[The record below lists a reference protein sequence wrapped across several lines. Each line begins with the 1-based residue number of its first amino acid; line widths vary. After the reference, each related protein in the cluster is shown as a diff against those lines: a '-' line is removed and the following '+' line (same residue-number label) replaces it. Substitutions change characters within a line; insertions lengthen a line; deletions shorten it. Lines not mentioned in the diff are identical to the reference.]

1 MVALISRLGACVPVY
16 DFHTARK
23 YAELL
28 LNAQIILCACGAL
41 SWAFGG
47 VASLTF
53 GFALLA
59 HVGLEVAKPRLL
71 KMYTVSQ
78 FALLLWDVI
87 WLSLWA
93 RRIDRGAVRA
103 RIFRDTTA
111 ELPQTMRSAR
121 ARRGVCADSR
131 EDNLFRRLSDP
142 LARLLLLPRPLDTGW
157 HLRQRALPR
166 NAQVPAGHAG
176 PAVPLAPARHHAV
189 VQNVGF
195 GLRRRRRGEPVRP
208 DGGRDARPPP
218 AAPPAGG
225 AGYAGGGD
233 GYKPYG
239 VPDGNPSLGQGG
251 GAYVPPAAA
260 QQ

>member
-59 HVGLEVAKPRLL
+59 HVGLEVAKPKLL

-103 RIFRDTTA
+103 RESSRDTPRNCLRCD
-111 ELPQTMRSAR
+111 E
-121 ARRGVCADSR
+121 RRGTDQTQSR
-131 EDNLFRRLSDP
+131 EDEPASP
-142 LARLLLLPRPLDTGW
+142 L
-157 HLRQRALPR
+157 
-166 NAQVPAGHAG
+166 
-176 PAVPLAPARHHAV
+176 
-189 VQNVGF
+189 
-195 GLRRRRRGEPVRP
+195 
-208 DGGRDARPPP
+208 
-218 AAPPAGG
+218 
-225 AGYAGGGD
+225 
-233 GYKPYG
+233 
-239 VPDGNPSLGQGG
+239 
-251 GAYVPPAAA
+251 
-260 QQ
+260 

>member
-103 RIFRDTTA
+103 RDSSRDTA
-111 ELPQTMRSAR
+111 ANCLKCDDG
-121 ARRGVCADSR
+121 RGTWTESR
-131 EDNLFRRLSDP
+131 KDKPSI
-142 LARLLLLPRPLDTGW
+142 AS
-157 HLRQRALPR
+157 
-166 NAQVPAGHAG
+166 
-176 PAVPLAPARHHAV
+176 
-189 VQNVGF
+189 
-195 GLRRRRRGEPVRP
+195 PV
-208 DGGRDARPPP
+208 
-218 AAPPAGG
+218 
-225 AGYAGGGD
+225 
-233 GYKPYG
+233 
-239 VPDGNPSLGQGG
+239 
-251 GAYVPPAAA
+251 
-260 QQ
+260 

>member
-1 MVALISRLGACVPVY
+1 MRHTPHPRAPASPSAPRASMVALISRLGACVPVY

-23 YAELL
+23 YAEIM
-28 LNAQIILCACGAL
+28 LNAQIILCACGSL

-111 ELPQTMRSAR
+111 
-121 ARRGVCADSR
+121 
-131 EDNLFRRLSDP
+131 
-142 LARLLLLPRPLDTGW
+142 
-157 HLRQRALPR
+157 
-166 NAQVPAGHAG
+166 
-176 PAVPLAPARHHAV
+176 
-189 VQNVGF
+189 
-195 GLRRRRRGEPVRP
+195 
-208 DGGRDARPPP
+208 
-218 AAPPAGG
+218 
-225 AGYAGGGD
+225 
-233 GYKPYG
+233 
-239 VPDGNPSLGQGG
+239 
-251 GAYVPPAAA
+251 
-260 QQ
+260 

>member
-23 YAELL
+23 YAEIM
-28 LNAQIILCACGAL
+28 LNAQIILCACGSL

-59 HVGLEVAKPRLL
+59 HVGLEVAKPKLL

-78 FALLLWDVI
+78 FALLLLDVI

-93 RRIDRGAVRA
+93 RRIDRGADG
-103 RIFRDTTA
+103 IFANAHYHGAPRF
-111 ELPQTMRSAR
+111 LLGMQ
-121 ARRGVCADSR
+121 VL
-131 EDNLFRRLSDP
+131 LFLS
-142 LARLLLLPRPLDTGW
+142 RPLVIMTWCKMWD
-157 HLRQRALPR
+157 L
-166 NAQVPAGHAG
+166 
-176 PAVPLAPARHHAV
+176 
-189 VQNVGF
+189 GF
-195 GLRRRRRGEPVRP
+195 GAA
-208 DGGRDARPPP
+208 DAANPYGQMEDATPAPPP

-225 AGYAGGGD
+225 AGYAGA
-233 GYKPYG
+233 

>member
-23 YAELL
+23 YAEIM
-28 LNAQIILCACGAL
+28 LNAQIILCACGSL

-59 HVGLEVAKPRLL
+59 HVGLEVAKPKLL

-78 FALLLWDVI
+78 FALLLLDVI

-93 RRIDRGAVRA
+93 RRIDRGADD
-103 RIFRDTTA
+103 IFANAHYHGTPRF
-111 ELPQTMRSAR
+111 LLGMQIL
-121 ARRGVCADSR
+121 
-131 EDNLFRRLSDP
+131 LFLS
-142 LARLLLLPRPLDTGW
+142 RPLVIMTWCKMWDM
-157 HLRQRALPR
+157 
-166 NAQVPAGHAG
+166 
-176 PAVPLAPARHHAV
+176 
-189 VQNVGF
+189 GF
-195 GLRRRRRGEPVRP
+195 GAA
-208 DGGRDARPPP
+208 DAANPYGQMEDAMPAPPP

-225 AGYAGGGD
+225 AGYAGA
-233 GYKPYG
+233 

-251 GAYVPPAAA
+251 GAYVPPA
-260 QQ
+260 QS

>member
-23 YAELL
+23 YAEIM
-28 LNAQIILCACGAL
+28 LNAQIILCACGSL

-59 HVGLEVAKPRLL
+59 HVGLEVAKPKLL

-78 FALLLWDVI
+78 FALLLLDVI

-93 RRIDRGAVRA
+93 RRIDRGADG
-103 RIFRDTTA
+103 IFANAHYHGAPRF
-111 ELPQTMRSAR
+111 LLGMQ
-121 ARRGVCADSR
+121 VL
-131 EDNLFRRLSDP
+131 LFLS
-142 LARLLLLPRPLDTGW
+142 RPLVIMTWCKMWD
-157 HLRQRALPR
+157 L
-166 NAQVPAGHAG
+166 
-176 PAVPLAPARHHAV
+176 
-189 VQNVGF
+189 GF
-195 GLRRRRRGEPVRP
+195 GAA
-208 DGGRDARPPP
+208 DAANPYGQMEDAMPAPPP

-225 AGYAGGGD
+225 AGYAGA
-233 GYKPYG
+233 